1 MLDKRA
7 FDRIG
12 MDTYKTQFALGTW
25 ENFKGGFDEDF
36 INFFEKL
43 RDGSAALTIE
53 NWLYFN
59 TSIRTIISNLFIAT

>member
-53 NWLYFN
+53 N
-59 TSIRTIISNLFIAT
+59 